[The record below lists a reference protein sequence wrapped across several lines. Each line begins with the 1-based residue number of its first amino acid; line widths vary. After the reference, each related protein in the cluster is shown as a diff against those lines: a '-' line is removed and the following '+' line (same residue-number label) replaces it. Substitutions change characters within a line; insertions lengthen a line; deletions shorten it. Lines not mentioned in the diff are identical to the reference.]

1 MTEMPHIERPDLDDS
16 EVEALF
22 EKRPDPAAREGLVE
36 RFRPLAL
43 HLAGRFRGRAERED
57 LEQVA
62 LLALLKAIDRFDTE
76 HGASFVSSAAAT
88 IVGELKRHL
97 RDTAW
102 AVRVPRRL
110 QEVGLLVSRSVDDL
124 TQEVGRSP
132 TVAELAER
140 TDLTED
146 EVLEGL
152 DVGGAFT
159 AESLDAPA
167 GEDGP
172 TLDPA
177 AEEDSLDMLEEWAVV
192 ADVIRALPERER
204 RILFFRFFR
213 GMSQSQIAE
222 RIGVSQMHVSRLL
235 AKTLQDLRE
244 GAGPTEP

>member
-1 MTEMPHIERPDLDDS
+1 VSRMENVERSQPTDP
-16 EVEALF
+16 EVDALF
-22 EKRPDPAAREGLVE
+22 GKRPDPTAREALVE

-76 HGASFVSSAAAT
+76 HGASFVSYAAAT

-124 TQEVGRSP
+124 TQELGRSP
-132 TVAELAER
+132 SVAELAER
-140 TDLTED
+140 ADLTED

-172 TLDPA
+172 TLEPVAD
-177 AEEDSLDMLEEWAVV
+177 EDNMDMLEEWAAV
-192 ADVIRALPERER
+192 ADVLRALPERER
-204 RILFFRFFR
+204 RILYLRFFR
-213 GMSQSQIAE
+213 GLSQSEIAE

-235 AKTLQDLRE
+235 AKTLEELRK
-244 GAGPTEP
+244 GAGPAEP

>member
-1 MTEMPHIERPDLDDS
+1 MDDVQRPQPTDP
-16 EVEALF
+16 EVDALF
-22 EKRPDPAAREGLVE
+22 ENRPDPNAREALVE

-76 HGASFVSSAAAT
+76 HGASFVSYAAAT

-124 TQEVGRSP
+124 TQELGRSP
-132 TVAELAER
+132 SVAELAER

-172 TLDPA
+172 TLEPVAD
-177 AEEDSLDMLEEWAVV
+177 EDSMDMLEEWATV
-192 ADVIRALPERER
+192 ADVLRALPERER
-204 RILFFRFFR
+204 RILYLRFFR
-213 GMSQSQIAE
+213 GLSQSEIAE

-235 AKTLQDLRE
+235 AKTLEELRK
-244 GAGPTEP
+244 GAGPAEG